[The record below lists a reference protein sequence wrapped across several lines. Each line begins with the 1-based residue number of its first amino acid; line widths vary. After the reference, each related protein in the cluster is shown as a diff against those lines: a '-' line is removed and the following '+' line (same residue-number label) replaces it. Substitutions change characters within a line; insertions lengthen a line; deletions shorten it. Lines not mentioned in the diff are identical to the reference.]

1 MARIECFCTEP
12 LHPPILR
19 YSGQETPFK
28 QVLAAATNHECE
40 GLPQDEIVFTNVGC
54 FQRVVGMQVVLVLDA
69 LLKSEAAYE
78 DLTMVNNFQR
88 LGSTSNS
95 HVGRDFETAAQDYFR
110 QKGIS
115 LQRGH
120 SVQLGVSSK
129 KKNRKFDLGSDDPPV
144 LVECKSNTWTRS
156 GNVPSAKMTV
166 WNEAMYLFLLAP
178 TRFQKVLF
186 VLRDFN
192 EGRSESLA
200 EYYLRSYS
208 HLIPGDVEIWEYD
221 ALASSIVNVTG
232 TSDR

>member
-1 MARIECFCTEP
+1 
-12 LHPPILR
+12 
-19 YSGQETPFK
+19 
-28 QVLAAATNHECE
+28 
-40 GLPQDEIVFTNVGC
+40 
-54 FQRVVGMQVVLVLDA
+54 
-69 LLKSEAAYE
+69 
-78 DLTMVNNFQR
+78 MVNNCQR

-95 HVGRDFETAAQDYFR
+95 HVGRAFETAAQDYFR

-120 SVQLGVSSK
+120 SVQIGVSS

-144 LVECKSNTWTRS
+144 LVECKSHTWTRG

-192 EGRSESLA
+192 EERSESLA
-200 EYYLRSYS
+200 EYYIRSYS

-221 ALASSIVNVTG
+221 ALESSIVNVTE